1 MQPAEE
7 AVLLARAIGLLAGAA
22 GGGAAD
28 GGGSA
33 GEEREG

>member
-7 AVLLARAIGLLAGAA
+7 AVLLARAIGLLADGS
-22 GGGAAD
+22 AAD